1 MRGRPKK
8 GSVVIPRENRFMIR
22 MTEEFYNELK
32 KNAEVKKMSVNEYIR
47 SSTNNYIDFV
57 KGEE

>member
-8 GSVVIPRENRFMIR
+8 GSIVVPRENRFMIR
-22 MTEEFYNELK
+22 MTEEFYNELE
-32 KNAEVKKMSVNEYIR
+32 KNAEAKKMSINEYVR
-47 SSTNNYIDFV
+47 SSANNYIDFV

>member
-32 KNAEVKKMSVNEYIR
+32 KNAEAKKMSINEYVR
-47 SSTNNYIDFV
+47 SSTNNYIDFM
-57 KGEE
+57 K

>member
-8 GSVVIPRENRFMIR
+8 GSIVIPRENRFMIR
-22 MTEEFYNELK
+22 MTEEFFNELQ
-32 KNAEVKKMSVNEYIR
+32 KNAEAKKMSINEYFR
-47 SSTNNYIDFV
+47 SSTNNYIDFM

>member
-8 GSVVIPRENRFMIR
+8 ESVVIPRENRFMIR

-32 KNAEVKKMSVNEYIR
+32 KNAEAKKMSINEYVR
-47 SSTNNYIDFV
+47 SSANNYIDFV

>member
-8 GSVVIPRENRFMIR
+8 GSVVIPRENKFMIR
-22 MTEEFYNELK
+22 MTEEFLNELK
-32 KNAEVKKMSVNEYIR
+32 KNAEAKKMSVNEYVR
-47 SSTNNYIDFV
+47 SSTNNYIDFM

>member
-22 MTEEFYNELK
+22 MTEEFFNELQ
-32 KNAEVKKMSVNEYIR
+32 KNAEAKKMSINEYVR
-47 SSTNNYIDFV
+47 SSANNYIDFT

>member
-8 GSVVIPRENRFMIR
+8 GSVVIPRENRFMIC
-22 MTEEFYNELK
+22 MTEEFFNELK
-32 KNAEVKKMSVNEYIR
+32 KNAEAKKMSVNEYIR
-47 SSTNNYIDFV
+47 SSANNYIDFI

>member
-8 GSVVIPRENRFMIR
+8 GSAVIPRENRFMIR
-22 MTEEFYNELK
+22 MTEEFFDELK
-32 KNAEVKKMSVNEYIR
+32 KNAEAKKMSANEYIR
-47 SSTNNYIDFV
+47 SSTNNYIDFM